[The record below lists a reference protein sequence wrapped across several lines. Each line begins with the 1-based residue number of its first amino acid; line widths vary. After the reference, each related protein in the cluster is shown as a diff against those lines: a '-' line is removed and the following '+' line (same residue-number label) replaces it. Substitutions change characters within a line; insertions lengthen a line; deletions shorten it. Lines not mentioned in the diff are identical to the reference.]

1 MSAAVAD
8 DSVSEKSSMMWRD
21 NLSSC
26 SSIQQHHGGA
36 GSLAGSSAAGGGGC
50 SLGAG
55 TTVVGPDGKVV
66 RVKYIHIALPRSNS
80 VMTSENILLAKVL
93 FFVLPDRFQF
103 GNFSADSGVLAL
115 SPFPG
120 GGTFSAPQKLPPF
133 VLHRLPPGLRKN
145 RAAGGKGQHQVSAVP
160 RDSPP

>member
-66 RVKYIHIALPRSNS
+66 RVKYIHIGLPTGCFRVRVIIHHPGISLTNGPILKPFEVVIVHS
-80 VMTSENILLAKVL
+80 PRFCLVYLDGLCVGNYPSEICHH
-93 FFVLPDRFQF
+93 FWTDF
-103 GNFSADSGVLAL
+103 G
-115 SPFPG
+115 
-120 GGTFSAPQKLPPF
+120 T
-133 VLHRLPPGLRKN
+133 
-145 RAAGGKGQHQVSAVP
+145 
-160 RDSPP
+160 

>member
-8 DSVSEKSSMMWRD
+8 DSMSEKSSMMWRD

-55 TTVVGPDGKVV
+55 ATVMGPDGKVV
-66 RVKYIHIALPRSNS
+66 RAVELWLLYPLMNIISEKSFRRFESARSVSILQRWSIFHFSEIAP
-80 VMTSENILLAKVL
+80 I
-93 FFVLPDRFQF
+93 
-103 GNFSADSGVLAL
+103 
-115 SPFPG
+115 
-120 GGTFSAPQKLPPF
+120 
-133 VLHRLPPGLRKN
+133 
-145 RAAGGKGQHQVSAVP
+145 
-160 RDSPP
+160 

>member
-1 MSAAVAD
+1 MSAAVGD

-55 TTVVGPDGKVV
+55 ATVMGPDGKVV
-66 RVKYIHIALPRSNS
+66 R
-80 VMTSENILLAKVL
+80 
-93 FFVLPDRFQF
+93 
-103 GNFSADSGVLAL
+103 
-115 SPFPG
+115 
-120 GGTFSAPQKLPPF
+120 
-133 VLHRLPPGLRKN
+133 
-145 RAAGGKGQHQVSAVP
+145 AVEL
-160 RDSPP
+160 